1 MNKRERVKLVDVE
14 TNELVG
20 EGDLTPAAVK
30 RMIKLYAQFGY
41 HLKAVA

>member
-14 TNELVG
+14 TSEVVG

-30 RMIKLYAQFGY
+30 RIIKLYAQFGY